1 MITMKDIIREGH
13 PTLSLKAAEVAIPLS
28 DEDVQLMKDMLQY
41 IKNSQ
46 NETLAQRHDLRES
59 VGLAAPQLNIL
70 KQIIAVHTEDEKGK
84 FHSYV
89 LANPKI
95 LSHSEE
101 LTYLPNGEGCLSID
115 REVEGLVPRHRR
127 LTIEGYDLKSN
138 KVRLRLR
145 GYVGIVFQ
153 HEIDHLNGVLFI
165 DRIDPNDPLK
175 PIPNA
180 KPIEFEEN

>member
-13 PTLSLKAAEVAIPLS
+13 PTLTMKAKEVPVPLS
-28 DEDVQLMKDMLQY
+28 NEHVQLMKDMLQY

-46 NETLAQRHDLRES
+46 DERLAEKYDLRES

-70 KQIIAVHTEDEKGK
+70 ERIIAVHSEDEKGK
-84 FHSYV
+84 IHSYA
-89 LANPKI
+89 LANPKVI
-95 LSHSEE
+95 SHSEE
-101 LTYLPNGEGCLSID
+101 MTYLPTGEGCLSID

-127 LTIEGYDLKSN
+127 LTIEGYDMDSK

-145 GYVGIVFQ
+145 GYIGVVFQ

-165 DRIDPNDPLK
+165 DRIDAKNPMA
-175 PIPNA
+175 PIPGA
-180 KPIEFEEN
+180 KAIEFEE